1 MNEKHWGE
9 KKPPAKK
16 GAQPPNGGKPEKH
29 ISVHENKIYYYAG
42 VNRESAAELNKKIG
56 EIESKSLTLCN
67 SLDLDQPPTIK
78 IYINSGGGSITA
90 GISSMDTILRTKV
103 PVETYVDGFC
113 ASAAT
118 FLSVVASHRLMSR
131 NSYMLIHQLSTNFW
145 GKYSEF
151 EDEKQNLDL
160 MMETI
165 KRVYKE
171 YTKVPE
177 GTLDEILKHDLM
189 WDAETCKSL
198 GLIDEIV

>member
-1 MNEKHWGE
+1 MNEKYWGE

-16 GAQPPNGGKPEKH
+16 GAQPNGIKPEKH
-29 ISVHENKIYYYAG
+29 IAVHENKIYYYAG

-56 EIESKSLTLCN
+56 EIESKSLTLAN
-67 SLDLDQPPTIK
+67 TLDIDPPTLK
-78 IYINSGGGSITA
+78 VLINSGGGSITA
-90 GISSMDTILRTKV
+90 GISSMDTILRCKV
-103 PVETYVDGFC
+103 PVHTYVDGFC

-118 FLSVVASHRLMSR
+118 FLSVVGEKRFMSR

-165 KRVYKE
+165 KNVYRE
-171 YTKVPE
+171 YTEVPMKKI
-177 GTLDEILKHDLM
+177 DEILKHDLM
-189 WDAETCKSL
+189 WDAETCKTL
-198 GLIDEIV
+198 GLVDEIV

>member
-1 MNEKHWGE
+1 MVEKYWGE
-9 KKPPAKK
+9 KKSPAKK
-16 GAQPPNGGKPEKH
+16 GAQPNGSKPEKH
-29 ISVHENKIYYYAG
+29 IAVHENKIYYYSN

-56 EIESKSLTLCN
+56 EIESKSLSLGYNLDMDSPTL
-67 SLDLDQPPTIK
+67 K
-78 IYINSGGGSITA
+78 ILINSGGGSITA
-90 GISSMDTILRTKV
+90 GISSMDTILRCKV
-103 PVETYVDGFC
+103 PVHTYVDGFC

-118 FLSVVASHRLMSR
+118 FMSVVGSYRFMSR
-131 NSYMLIHQLSTNFW
+131 HSYMLIHQLSTNFW

-177 GTLDEILKHDLM
+177 KKLDEILKHDLM
-189 WDAETCKSL
+189 WDAETCLKY
-198 GLIDEIV
+198 GLIDNII